1 MTDNFRIPLPVLL
14 LALLVLVVLLVMRRR
29 TPVVFWWLAG
39 YPVAVLRVL
48 VSYRETM
55 DACGLTV
62 PASAV
67 RRATARM
74 MGRQAAPV
82 PPRRSFPL
90 PTGSGLVMR
99 LRMAAGQAP
108 EDFMA
113 SADRLRHAWG
123 AHAVYVRP
131 TKPGR
136 LELRLVGWDVLA
148 DVRPAPRRPAF
159 GSPLCLPLALREDGV
174 WHERDF
180 RTVPHELILGA
191 TQSGK
196 SVYLRN
202 LLCGLARRP
211 VVLVGIDCKWGV
223 ELAPFAPRLSALAD
237 TPDRANELLD
247 ALLDE
252 MEARFRLIGLR
263 SGAGAGSGPDAVLTS
278 DVWGLPEA
286 VRPVPIVLVVDEVAE
301 LFLAASRDDE
311 KRRDAMVT
319 KLIRLAQLGRAAG
332 IYLEVCGQRF
342 GSELGK
348 GATMLRAQLT
358 GRVCHRVNDEAS
370 ANMALA
376 DISPEAALAAT
387 AIPAERPGVAVVG
400 DSSGGWSRVRSPHLT
415 LDDAAAVCRDT
426 AALAPELPRL
436 AFLRPTVAVESA
448 GPSPTTAAAAAA
460 AAAAAPTA
468 QPVTE

>member
-1 MTDNFRIPLPVLL
+1 MTDALWVLVPALLAVAALVAVRRRLPVL
-14 LALLVLVVLLVMRRR
+14 
-29 TPVVFWWLAG
+29 FWWLAG
-39 YPVAVLRVL
+39 YPVVALRVL
-48 VSYRETM
+48 ATYRATM

-62 PASAV
+62 PASAM

-74 MGRQAAPV
+74 VGRQAAPV
-82 PPRRSFPL
+82 PPRRSLPL

-108 EDFMA
+108 EDFTA

-123 AHAVYVRP
+123 AHAVHVRP

-148 DVRPAPRRPAF
+148 DVRPPRRWLHAE
-159 GSPLCLPLALREDGV
+159 PLFLPLALREDGH
-174 WHERDF
+174 WHVRDF

-202 LLCGLARRP
+202 LLCGLARQP
-211 VVLVGIDCKWGV
+211 AALVGIDCKWGV

-237 TPDRANELLD
+237 TPDRANDLLD
-247 ALLDE
+247 VLVEE
-252 MEARFRLIGLR
+252 MEARFRLIGMT
-263 SGAGAGSGPDAVLTS
+263 GGTGPDAVLTS
-278 DVWGLPEA
+278 DVWGLPEKA
-286 VRPVPIVLVVDEVAE
+286 RPVPVVVVVDEVAE
-301 LFLAASRDDE
+301 LFLAASKDDE

-342 GSELGK
+342 GAELGK

-358 GRVCHRVNDEAS
+358 GRVCHRVNDETS
-370 ANMALA
+370 ANMALG
-376 DISPEAALAAT
+376 DIAPEATLAAT
-387 AIPAERPGVAVVG
+387 SIPAERPGVAVVG

-415 LDDAAAVCRDT
+415 LDDAAAICRDT
-426 AALAPELPRL
+426 SGLVPELPRL
-436 AFLRPTVAVESA
+436 DAFRPVVAEPA
-448 GPSPTTAAAAAA
+448 GSPSLPAAV
-460 AAAAAPTA
+460 PTA
-468 QPVTE
+468 RPATE

>member
-1 MTDNFRIPLPVLL
+1 MTDSIWMLALCLL
-14 LALLVLVVLLVMRRR
+14 AVVALLVLRRR
-29 TPVVFWWLAG
+29 MPAVFWWLVG
-39 YPVAVLRVL
+39 YPFVALRVL
-48 VSYRETM
+48 TTYRATM

-74 MGRQAAPV
+74 IGRQAAPV
-82 PPRRSFPL
+82 PPRRSFPR

-99 LRMAAGQAP
+99 LRMATGQAP

-113 SADRLRHAWG
+113 SADRLRHAWA
-123 AHAVYVRP
+123 AHAVHIRP
-131 TKPGR
+131 TKPGW
-136 LELRLVGWDVLA
+136 LELRLIGWDVLE
-148 DVRPAPRRPAF
+148 DVQPPRRRQKS
-159 GSPLCLPLALREDGV
+159 GPLCVPLALRDDGR
-174 WHERDF
+174 WHVRDF
-180 RTVPHELILGA
+180 RAVPHELILGA

-202 LLCGLARRP
+202 LLCGLARQP

-247 ALLDE
+247 ALLEE
-252 MEARFRLIGLR
+252 MEARFRLIGLA
-263 SGAGAGSGPDAVLTS
+263 SVGPDTVLTS
-278 DVWGLPEA
+278 DVWGLPDK
-286 VRPVPIVLVVDEVAE
+286 VRPVPVVVVVDEVAE

-319 KLIRLAQLGRAAG
+319 KLIRIAQLGRAAG

-358 GRVCHRVNDEAS
+358 GRVCHRVNDESS

-387 AIPAERPGVAVVG
+387 AIPAERPGVVILG
-400 DSSGGWSRVRSPHLT
+400 DSSGGWSRARSPHLT
-415 LDDAAAVCRDT
+415 LDEAAAVCRVT
-426 AALAPELPRL
+426 AALVPELPRL
-436 AFLRPTVAVESA
+436 DSFRPVVAVEPA
-448 GPSPTTAAAAAA
+448 GVATP
-460 AAAAAPTA
+460 AAPVPTA
-468 QPVTE
+468 RPVTE

>member
-1 MTDNFRIPLPVLL
+1 MTDSTWTLTLCLAALAV
-14 LALLVLVVLLVMRRR
+14 ALLVLRRR
-29 TPVVFWWLAG
+29 MPVAFWWLVG
-39 YPVAVLRVL
+39 YPLVALRVL
-48 VSYRETM
+48 ITYRATM

-67 RRATARM
+67 RRATARLV
-74 MGRQAAPV
+74 GREAAPV
-82 PPRRSFPL
+82 PPRRSLPL
-90 PTGSGLVMR
+90 PTGSGLVIR

-108 EDFMA
+108 EDFIA
-113 SADRLRHAWG
+113 STDRLRHAWA
-123 AHAVYVRP
+123 AHAVHIRP
-131 TKPGR
+131 TKPGW
-136 LELRLVGWDVLA
+136 LELRLIGWDVLA
-148 DVRPAPRRPAF
+148 DVRPPRRWRKGA
-159 GSPLCLPLALREDGV
+159 GPLSLPLALRDDGH
-174 WHERDF
+174 WHVRDF

-202 LLCGLARRP
+202 LLCGLARQP

-223 ELAPFAPRLSALAD
+223 ELAPFASRLSALAD

-247 ALLDE
+247 VLLEE

-263 SGAGAGSGPDAVLTS
+263 SGAGPDTVLTS
-278 DVWGLPEA
+278 DVWGLPEK
-286 VRPVPIVLVVDEVAE
+286 VRPVPIVVVVDEVAE

-319 KLIRLAQLGRAAG
+319 KLIRIAQLGRAAG

-358 GRVCHRVNDEAS
+358 NRVCHRVNDESS

-376 DISPEAALAAT
+376 DISPEAAVAAT
-387 AIPAERPGVAVVG
+387 SIPAERPGVAIVG
-400 DSSGGWSRVRSPHLT
+400 DSSGGWSRARSPHLT
-415 LDDAAAVCRDT
+415 LDEAAAICRAT
-426 AALAPELPRL
+426 SALAPELPRL
-436 AFLRPTVAVESA
+436 DAFRPAAAVEPADVSSSA
-448 GPSPTTAAAAAA
+448 ATM
-460 AAAAAPTA
+460 PTA
-468 QPVTE
+468 RPVTE

>member
-1 MTDNFRIPLPVLL
+1 MTDTVRVLL
-14 LALLVLVVLLVMRRR
+14 PLLLVLVALLVVRRR
-29 TPVVFWWLAG
+29 MPVVFWWLVG
-39 YPVAVLRVL
+39 YPVVALRVL
-48 VSYRETM
+48 ASYRSTM

-67 RRATARM
+67 RQATARM

-82 PPRRSFPL
+82 PPRRSFPR

-99 LRMAAGQAP
+99 LRMAVGQAP
-108 EDFMA
+108 EDFTA

-123 AHAVYVRP
+123 VQAVHVRP

-148 DVRPAPRRPAF
+148 EVRPARRRLVSGA
-159 GSPLCLPLALREDGV
+159 LRLPLALREDGE
-174 WHERDF
+174 WHVRDF

-202 LLCGLARRP
+202 LLCGLARQR

-237 TPDRANELLD
+237 NPDRANELLD
-247 ALLDE
+247 ALLEE
-252 MEARFRLIGLR
+252 MEARFRLIGLGG
-263 SGAGAGSGPDAVLTS
+263 GAGADAVLTS

-286 VRPVPIVLVVDEVAE
+286 VRPVPVVIVVDEVAE
-301 LFLAASRDDE
+301 LFLAAGKEDE
-311 KRRDAMVT
+311 KRRDSMVT

-332 IYLEVCGQRF
+332 LYLEVCGQRF

-376 DISPEAALAAT
+376 DISPEATLAAT

-415 LDDAAAVCRDT
+415 LEGAAAVCRDT
-426 AALAPELPRL
+426 SALVPELPRL
-436 AFLRPTVAVESA
+436 DAFRPVVAVESA
-448 GPSPTTAAAAAA
+448 GP
-460 AAAAAPTA
+460 APTA
-468 QPVTE
+468 GAAVVPTTRPVAE

>member
-1 MTDNFRIPLPVLL
+1 MADTVQTLLPVLL
-14 LALLVLVVLLVMRRR
+14 VLVALLVLRRR
-29 TPVVFWWLAG
+29 MPVLFWWLVG
-39 YPVAVLRVL
+39 YPVVALRVL
-48 VSYRETM
+48 ISYRATM

-74 MGRQAAPV
+74 MGRQAAPA
-82 PPRRSFPL
+82 PPRHSFPL

-99 LRMAAGQAP
+99 LRMATGQAP
-108 EDFMA
+108 EDFTA

-123 AHAVYVRP
+123 AHAVYVHP
-131 TKPGR
+131 TKPGW

-148 DVRPAPRRPAF
+148 DVRPSRRRLAA
-159 GSPLCLPLALREDGV
+159 GPLCLPLALREDGR
-174 WHERDF
+174 WHVRDF

-202 LLCGLARRP
+202 LLCGLARQS

-237 TPDRANELLD
+237 NPDRANDLLD
-247 ALLDE
+247 ALLAE
-252 MEARFRLIGLR
+252 MEARFRLIGL
-263 SGAGAGSGPDAVLTS
+263 SGAAGPDAVLTS
-278 DVWGLPEA
+278 DVWGLPDD
-286 VRPVPIVLVVDEVAE
+286 VRPVPVVVVVDEVAE
-301 LFLAASRDDE
+301 LFLAASKDDE

-358 GRVCHRVNDEAS
+358 GRVCHRVNDESS

-376 DISPEAALAAT
+376 DIAPEAALAAT
-387 AIPAERPGVAVVG
+387 SIPAERPGIAIVG

-426 AALAPELPRL
+426 SGLMPELPRL
-436 AFLRPTVAVESA
+436 DSFRPVIAVEST
-448 GPSPTTAAAAAA
+448 SPASPAATAPAAR
-460 AAAAAPTA
+460 
-468 QPVTE
+468 PVTG

>member
-1 MTDNFRIPLPVLL
+1 MADIVRVLLPVLL
-14 LALLVLVVLLVMRRR
+14 VVAALLVLRRR
-29 TPVVFWWLAG
+29 LPVLFWWLVG
-39 YPVAVLRVL
+39 YPAVALRVL
-48 VSYRETM
+48 TSYRATM

-67 RRATARM
+67 RRATARVV
-74 MGRQAAPV
+74 GWQAAPV
-82 PPRRSFPL
+82 PPRHSLPW

-99 LRMAAGQAP
+99 LRLAAGQAP
-108 EDFMA
+108 EDFTA

-123 AHAVYVRP
+123 AHAVHVRS

-148 DVRPAPRRPAF
+148 EVRPARRRQTD
-159 GSPLCLPLALREDGV
+159 GPLRLPLALREDGA
-174 WHERDF
+174 WHVRDF

-202 LLCGLARRP
+202 LLCGLARQR

-237 TPDRANELLD
+237 QPDRANDLLD
-247 ALLDE
+247 VLLEE
-252 MEARFRLIGLR
+252 MEARFRLIGLP
-263 SGAGAGSGPDAVLTS
+263 SVAGPDSVLTS

-286 VRPVPIVLVVDEVAE
+286 VRPVPVVVVVDEVAE
-301 LFLAASRDDE
+301 LFLAASKDDE

-358 GRVCHRVNDEAS
+358 GRICHRVNDESS

-376 DISPEAALAAT
+376 DVSPEAALAAT
-387 AIPAERPGVAVVG
+387 SIPAERPGVAVVG

-426 AALAPELPRL
+426 AALVPKLPRL
-436 AFLRPTVAVESA
+436 ESFRPVVAIKA
-448 GPSPTTAAAAAA
+448 AKAPSPSATAPVAG
-460 AAAAAPTA
+460 
-468 QPVTE
+468 PVTE

>member
-1 MTDNFRIPLPVLL
+1 MTDTLWALTLCLVALA
-14 LALLVLVVLLVMRRR
+14 ALLVLRRR
-29 TPVVFWWLAG
+29 MPVAFWWLVG
-39 YPVAVLRVL
+39 YPLVALRVL
-48 VSYRETM
+48 ATYRATM

-74 MGRQAAPV
+74 IGREAAPV

-99 LRMAAGQAP
+99 LRMATGQAP

-113 SADRLRHAWG
+113 SADRLRHAWS
-123 AHAVYVRP
+123 AHAVHIRP

-136 LELRLVGWDVLA
+136 LELRLIGWDVLA
-148 DVRPAPRRPAF
+148 DVRRPRQQS
-159 GSPLCLPLALREDGV
+159 GDLLSLPLALRDDGR
-174 WHERDF
+174 WHVRDF
-180 RTVPHELILGA
+180 RAVPHELILGA

-202 LLCGLARRP
+202 LLCGLARQP

-237 TPDRANELLD
+237 TPDRANDLLD
-247 ALLDE
+247 ALLEE
-252 MEARFRLIGLR
+252 MEARFRLIGLA
-263 SGAGAGSGPDAVLTS
+263 SAGPDTVLTS
-278 DVWGLPEA
+278 EVWGLPDK
-286 VRPVPIVLVVDEVAE
+286 VRPVPVVVVVDEVAE

-319 KLIRLAQLGRAAG
+319 KLIRIAQLGRAAG

-358 GRVCHRVNDEAS
+358 GRVCHRVNDESS

-387 AIPAERPGVAVVG
+387 AIPAERPGVAILG
-400 DSSGGWSRVRSPHLT
+400 DSSGGWSRARSPHLT
-415 LDDAAAVCRDT
+415 LDEAAAVCRAT
-426 AALAPELPRL
+426 SALVPELPRL
-436 AFLRPTVAVESA
+436 DSFRPVVAVEPA
-448 GPSPTTAAAAAA
+448 GV
-460 AAAAAPTA
+460 AAPAAPVPTA
-468 QPVTE
+468 RPVTE

>member
-1 MTDNFRIPLPVLL
+1 MGDIVRVLL
-14 LALLVLVVLLVMRRR
+14 PALLVLVALLAVRRR
-29 TPVVFWWLAG
+29 SPVLFWWLVG
-39 YPVAVLRVL
+39 YPLVALRVL
-48 VSYRETM
+48 ASYRATM

-62 PASAV
+62 QASAV

-74 MGRQAAPV
+74 VGREAAPV
-82 PPRRSFPL
+82 PPRRSLPR

-108 EDFMA
+108 EDFTA

-123 AHAVYVRP
+123 AHAVHVRP
-131 TKPGR
+131 TKPGW

-148 DVRPAPRRPAF
+148 EVRPPRRRLAA
-159 GSPLCLPLALREDGV
+159 GPLRLPLALREDGD
-174 WHERDF
+174 WHVRDF

-202 LLCGLARRP
+202 LLCGLARQP

-237 TPDRANELLD
+237 TPERASELLD
-247 ALLDE
+247 ALLEE
-252 MEARFRLIGLR
+252 MEARFRLIGLS
-263 SGAGAGSGPDAVLTS
+263 SGAGPDAVLTS

-286 VRPVPIVLVVDEVAE
+286 VRPVPVVVVVDEVAE
-301 LFLAASRDDE
+301 LFLAANKDDE

-358 GRVCHRVNDEAS
+358 GRVCHRVNDETS
-370 ANMALA
+370 ATMALG
-376 DISPEAALAAT
+376 DIAPEAVLAAT
-387 AIPAERPGVAVVG
+387 SIPADRPGVAVVG

-426 AALAPELPRL
+426 SALAPELPRL
-436 AFLRPTVAVESA
+436 AAFRPVAAIESA
-448 GPSPTTAAAAAA
+448 GPASPTAVPLTGRS
-460 AAAAAPTA
+460 
-468 QPVTE
+468 VTE

>member
-1 MTDNFRIPLPVLL
+1 MTDVVWVLGAGLLALAALLVIRHRLPVL
-14 LALLVLVVLLVMRRR
+14 
-29 TPVVFWWLAG
+29 FWWLVG
-39 YPVAVLRVL
+39 YPVVSVRVL
-48 VSYRETM
+48 ASYRATM

-67 RRATARM
+67 RRATARVL
-74 MGRQAAPV
+74 GREAAPV
-82 PPRRSFPL
+82 PPRRSLPC

-108 EDFMA
+108 EDFTA

-123 AHAVYVRP
+123 AHAVHIRP

-136 LELRLVGWDVLA
+136 LELRLIGWDVLA
-148 DVRPAPRRPAF
+148 DVRPARRRLRS
-159 GSPLCLPLALREDGV
+159 GPLLLPLALREDGH
-174 WHERDF
+174 WHVRDF

-202 LLCGLARRP
+202 LLCGLARQP
-211 VVLVGIDCKWGV
+211 VALVGIDCKWGV

-237 TPDRANELLD
+237 TPDRANGILD
-247 ALLDE
+247 ALLEE
-252 MEARFRLIGLR
+252 MEARFRLIGLLG
-263 SGAGAGSGPDAVLTS
+263 GAGEDVRLTS

-286 VRPVPIVLVVDEVAE
+286 IRPVPVVVVVDEVAE
-301 LFLAASRDDE
+301 LFLAAGKEDE

-358 GRVCHRVNDEAS
+358 GRVCHRVNDETS

-376 DISPEAALAAT
+376 DVAQEAALAAT
-387 AIPAERPGVAVVG
+387 SIPAERPGVAVVG
-400 DSSGGWSRVRSPHLT
+400 DASGGWSRVRSPHLT
-415 LDDAAAVCRDT
+415 LDEAAAVCRDT
-426 AALAPELPRL
+426 SGLVPELPRL
-436 AFLRPTVAVESA
+436 DAFRPVVFVKPTESA
-448 GPSPTTAAAAAA
+448 PSATP
-460 AAAAAPTA
+460 APTA
-468 QPVTE
+468 RPVTE

>member
-1 MTDNFRIPLPVLL
+1 MTDTVWMLVLGL
-14 LALLVLVVLLVMRRR
+14 VGLVTLLVLRRR
-29 TPVVFWWLAG
+29 VPVAFWWLVG
-39 YPVAVLRVL
+39 YPFVAVRVL
-48 VSYRETM
+48 ATYRATM

-62 PASAV
+62 PASAM

-74 MGRQAAPV
+74 IGREAAPV
-82 PPRRSFPL
+82 PPRRSFPV

-99 LRMAAGQAP
+99 LRMATGQAP
-108 EDFMA
+108 EDFIA
-113 SADRLRHAWG
+113 SADRLRHAWA
-123 AHAVYVRP
+123 AHAVHIRP
-131 TKPGR
+131 TKPGW
-136 LELRLVGWDVLA
+136 LELRLIGWDVLA
-148 DVRPAPRRPAF
+148 DVRPARRLRHS
-159 GSPLCLPLALREDGV
+159 GGLLSLPLALRDDGR
-174 WHERDF
+174 WHVRDF
-180 RTVPHELILGA
+180 RAVPHELILGA

-202 LLCGLARRP
+202 LLCGLARQP

-247 ALLDE
+247 VLLDE
-252 MEARFRLIGLR
+252 MEARFRLIGL
-263 SGAGAGSGPDAVLTS
+263 SSVIGPDTVLTS
-278 DVWGLPEA
+278 DVWGLPEK
-286 VRPVPIVLVVDEVAE
+286 VRPVPVVVVVDEVAE

-319 KLIRLAQLGRAAG
+319 KLIRIAQLGRAAG

-358 GRVCHRVNDEAS
+358 GRICHRVNDESS

-387 AIPAERPGVAVVG
+387 AIPAERPGVAIVG
-400 DSSGGWSRVRSPHLT
+400 DSSGGWSRARSPHLT
-415 LDDAAAVCRDT
+415 LDEAAAVCRAT
-426 AALAPELPRL
+426 SALVPELPRL
-436 AFLRPTVAVESA
+436 DAFRPAVAVEPADVASSA
-448 GPSPTTAAAAAA
+448 TGVPMAR
-460 AAAAAPTA
+460 
-468 QPVTE
+468 PVTE

>member
-1 MTDNFRIPLPVLL
+1 MADIVRVLLPV
-14 LALLVLVVLLVMRRR
+14 LLVLVVLLAVRRR
-29 TPVVFWWLAG
+29 SPVLFWWLVG
-39 YPVAVLRVL
+39 YPLVALRVL
-48 VSYRETM
+48 ASYRATM

-74 MGRQAAPV
+74 VGREAAPV
-82 PPRRSFPL
+82 PPRRSL
-90 PTGSGLVMR
+90 TRPTGSGLVMR

-108 EDFMA
+108 EDFTA

-123 AHAVYVRP
+123 AHAVHVRP
-131 TKPGR
+131 IKPGW

-148 DVRPAPRRPAF
+148 EVRPPRRRLAA
-159 GSPLCLPLALREDGV
+159 GPLRLPLALREDGDRHV
-174 WHERDF
+174 RDF

-202 LLCGLARRP
+202 LLCGLARQP

-237 TPDRANELLD
+237 TPDRASELLD
-247 ALLDE
+247 ALLEE
-252 MEARFRLIGLR
+252 MEARFRLIGLS
-263 SGAGAGSGPDAVLTS
+263 SGAGPDAVLAS

-286 VRPVPIVLVVDEVAE
+286 ARPVPVVLVVDEVAE
-301 LFLAASRDDE
+301 LFLAANKDDE

-358 GRVCHRVNDEAS
+358 GRVCHRVNDETS
-370 ANMALA
+370 ATMALG
-376 DISPEAALAAT
+376 DIAPEAVLAAT
-387 AIPAERPGVAVVG
+387 SIPAERPGVAVVG

-426 AALAPELPRL
+426 SALVPELPRL
-436 AFLRPTVAVESA
+436 APFRPAITVDPA
-448 GPSPTTAAAAAA
+448 GPSSSPAV
-460 AAAAAPTA
+460 PLA

>member
-1 MTDNFRIPLPVLL
+1 MADTVQTLLPVLL
-14 LALLVLVVLLVMRRR
+14 VLVALLVLRRR
-29 TPVVFWWLAG
+29 MPVLFWWLVG
-39 YPVAVLRVL
+39 YPVVTLRVL
-48 VSYRETM
+48 ISYRATM

-82 PPRRSFPL
+82 PPRHSFPL

-99 LRMAAGQAP
+99 LRMATGQAP
-108 EDFMA
+108 EDFTA

-123 AHAVYVRP
+123 AHAVYVHP
-131 TKPGR
+131 TKPGW

-148 DVRPAPRRPAF
+148 DVRPSRRRLAA
-159 GSPLCLPLALREDGV
+159 GPLCLPLALREDGR
-174 WHERDF
+174 WHVRDF

-202 LLCGLARRP
+202 LLCGLARQS

-237 TPDRANELLD
+237 NPDRANDLLD
-247 ALLDE
+247 ALLAE
-252 MEARFRLIGLR
+252 MEARFRLIGL
-263 SGAGAGSGPDAVLTS
+263 SGAAGPDAVLTS
-278 DVWGLPEA
+278 DVWGLPDD
-286 VRPVPIVLVVDEVAE
+286 VRPVPVVVVVDEVAE
-301 LFLAASRDDE
+301 LFLAASKDDE

-358 GRVCHRVNDEAS
+358 GRVCHRVNDESS

-376 DISPEAALAAT
+376 DIAPEAALAAT
-387 AIPAERPGVAVVG
+387 SIPAERPGIAIVG

-426 AALAPELPRL
+426 SGLMPELPRL
-436 AFLRPTVAVESA
+436 DSFRPVIAVESTGPALRAATAPAARPVA
-448 GPSPTTAAAAAA
+448 G
-460 AAAAAPTA
+460 
-468 QPVTE
+468 

>member
-1 MTDNFRIPLPVLL
+1 MTDSVWTLL
-14 LALLVLVVLLVMRRR
+14 LALVALAVILQVLRRR
-29 TPVVFWWLAG
+29 LPVVFWWLIG
-39 YPVAVLRVL
+39 YPVVALRVL
-48 VSYRETM
+48 TTYRATM

-74 MGRQAAPV
+74 MGRDAAPV
-82 PPRRSFPL
+82 PPRRSLPL

-99 LRMAAGQAP
+99 LRMATGQAP
-108 EDFMA
+108 EHFMA
-113 SADRLRHAWG
+113 SADRLRHAWA
-123 AHAVYVRP
+123 AHAVHIRP

-136 LELRLVGWDVLA
+136 LELRLIGWDVLA
-148 DVRPAPRRPAF
+148 NVRPARRRLS
-159 GSPLCLPLALREDGV
+159 GGPLTLPLALRDDGS
-174 WHERDF
+174 WHVRDF

-202 LLCGLARRP
+202 LLCGLARQR

-237 TPDRANELLD
+237 TSDRANELLD
-247 ALLDE
+247 VLLEE
-252 MEARFRLIGLR
+252 MEERFRLIGVT
-263 SGAGAGSGPDAVLTS
+263 SGAGPDAVLTS
-278 DVWGLPEA
+278 DVWGLPDA
-286 VRPVPIVLVVDEVAE
+286 VRPVPIVVVVDEVAE
-301 LFLAASRDDE
+301 LFLAASREDE

-319 KLIRLAQLGRAAG
+319 KLIRIAQLGRAAG

-358 GRVCHRVNDEAS
+358 GRVCHRVNDESS

-387 AIPAERPGVAVVG
+387 GIPADRPGVAVVG
-400 DSSGGWSRVRSPHLT
+400 DSSGGWSRARSPHLT
-415 LDDAAAVCRDT
+415 LDDAAAVCRATVDLVP
-426 AALAPELPRL
+426 ALPRL
-436 AFLRPTVAVESA
+436 DAFRPHASLATDK
-448 GPSPTTAAAAAA
+448 PSPSIAAVSAAH
-460 AAAAAPTA
+460 
-468 QPVTE
+468 PVTE

>member
-1 MTDNFRIPLPVLL
+1 MTDALWVLL
-14 LALLVLVVLLVMRRR
+14 LALLVAAALVAVRRR
-29 TPVVFWWLAG
+29 LPVLFWWLVG
-39 YPVAVLRVL
+39 YPVVALRVL
-48 VSYRETM
+48 TSYRATM

-62 PASAV
+62 PASAM

-82 PPRRSFPL
+82 PPRRSLPL

-108 EDFMA
+108 EDFTA

-123 AHAVYVRP
+123 AHAVHVRP
-131 TKPGR
+131 TRPGR

-148 DVRPAPRRPAF
+148 DVRPARRWLHT
-159 GSPLCLPLALREDGV
+159 GPLSLPLALREDGH
-174 WHERDF
+174 WHVRDF

-202 LLCGLARRP
+202 LLCGLAHQP
-211 VVLVGIDCKWGV
+211 VALVGIDCKWGV

-237 TPDRANELLD
+237 TPDRANDLLD
-247 ALLDE
+247 VLVEE
-252 MEARFRLIGLR
+252 MEARFRLIGVT
-263 SGAGAGSGPDAVLTS
+263 SGAGPDAVLTS
-278 DVWGLPEA
+278 DVWGLPEK
-286 VRPVPIVLVVDEVAE
+286 VRPVPVVVVVDEVAE
-301 LFLAASRDDE
+301 LFLAASKEDE

-342 GSELGK
+342 GAELGK

-358 GRVCHRVNDEAS
+358 GRVCHRVNDETS
-370 ANMALA
+370 ATMALG
-376 DISPEAALAAT
+376 DIAPEATLAAT
-387 AIPAERPGVAVVG
+387 SIPAERPGVAIVG

-426 AALAPELPRL
+426 AALVPELPRL
-436 AFLRPTVAVESA
+436 DPFRPVAAAEPA
-448 GPSPTTAAAAAA
+448 GPSSSTAAV
-460 AAAAAPTA
+460 PTA
-468 QPVTE
+468 RPVTE

>member
-1 MTDNFRIPLPVLL
+1 MTDSMWTLL
-14 LALLVLVVLLVMRRR
+14 LALVTLAVILQVLRRR
-29 TPVVFWWLAG
+29 LPVVFWWLIG
-39 YPVAVLRVL
+39 YPVVALRVL
-48 VSYRETM
+48 TTYRATM

-74 MGRQAAPV
+74 MGREAAPV
-82 PPRRSFPL
+82 PPRRSLPL

-99 LRMAAGQAP
+99 LRMATGQAP

-113 SADRLRHAWG
+113 SADRLRHAWA
-123 AHAVYVRP
+123 AHAVHIRP

-136 LELRLVGWDVLA
+136 LELRLIGWDVLA
-148 DVRPAPRRPAF
+148 NVRPARRRLS
-159 GSPLCLPLALREDGV
+159 GGPLTLPLALRDDGS
-174 WHERDF
+174 WHVRDF

-202 LLCGLARRP
+202 LLCGLARQR

-237 TPDRANELLD
+237 TSDRANELLD
-247 ALLDE
+247 VLLEE
-252 MEARFRLIGLR
+252 MEERFRLIGVT
-263 SGAGAGSGPDAVLTS
+263 SGAGPDAVLTS
-278 DVWGLPEA
+278 DVWGLPDA
-286 VRPVPIVLVVDEVAE
+286 VRPVPIVVVVDEVAE

-319 KLIRLAQLGRAAG
+319 KLIRIAQLGRAAG

-358 GRVCHRVNDEAS
+358 GRVCHRVNDESS

-387 AIPAERPGVAVVG
+387 SIPADRPGVAVVG
-400 DSSGGWSRVRSPHLT
+400 DSSGGWSRARSPHLT
-415 LDDAAAVCRDT
+415 LDDAAAVCRATVDLVPDMPRLAAFRPH
-426 AALAPELPRL
+426 AALA
-436 AFLRPTVAVESA
+436 TDK
-448 GPSPTTAAAAAA
+448 PSPSTAAVSAAR
-460 AAAAAPTA
+460 
-468 QPVTE
+468 PVIE

>member
-1 MTDNFRIPLPVLL
+1 MTDALWILL
-14 LALLVLVVLLVMRRR
+14 LALLVAAALAVVRRR
-29 TPVVFWWLAG
+29 LPVLSWWLVG
-39 YPVAVLRVL
+39 YPAVTLRVL
-48 VSYRETM
+48 ATYRATM

-62 PASAV
+62 PASAM

-74 MGRQAAPV
+74 VGRQAAPV
-82 PPRRSFPL
+82 PPCRSLPL

-108 EDFMA
+108 EDFNA

-123 AHAVYVRP
+123 AHAVHVRP

-148 DVRPAPRRPAF
+148 DVRPPRRRLRTE
-159 GSPLCLPLALREDGV
+159 PLTLPLALREDGH
-174 WHERDF
+174 WHVRDF

-202 LLCGLARRP
+202 LLCGLARQP
-211 VVLVGIDCKWGV
+211 VALVGIDCKWGV

-237 TPDRANELLD
+237 TPDRANDLFDVLV
-247 ALLDE
+247 DE
-252 MEARFRLIGLR
+252 MEARFRLIGMR
-263 SGAGAGSGPDAVLTS
+263 GGAGSDAVLTS
-278 DVWGLPEA
+278 DVWGLPEK
-286 VRPVPIVLVVDEVAE
+286 VRPVPVVVVVDEVAE
-301 LFLAASRDDE
+301 LFLAASKDDE

-342 GSELGK
+342 GAELGK

-358 GRVCHRVNDEAS
+358 GRVCHRVNDETS
-370 ANMALA
+370 ANMALG
-376 DISPEAALAAT
+376 DIAPEAALAAT
-387 AIPAERPGVAVVG
+387 RIPAERPGVAVVG

-415 LDDAAAVCRDT
+415 LEDAAAVCRDT
-426 AALAPELPRL
+426 SGLIPELPRL
-436 AFLRPTVAVESA
+436 DTFRPVVAQ
-448 GPSPTTAAAAAA
+448 PS
-460 AAAAAPTA
+460 AAPAA
-468 QPVTE
+468 QPAARPVTG

>member
-1 MTDNFRIPLPVLL
+1 MTDTVRVLLPVLL
-14 LALLVLVVLLVMRRR
+14 VLGVLLVVRRR
-29 TPVVFWWLAG
+29 MPVVFWWLVG
-39 YPVAVLRVL
+39 YPVVALRL
-48 VSYRETM
+48 LISYRATM

-82 PPRRSFPL
+82 PPRRTFPL
-90 PTGSGLVMR
+90 PTGSGIAMR
-99 LRMAAGQAP
+99 LRMATGQAP
-108 EDFMA
+108 EDFTA

-131 TKPGR
+131 TKPGW
-136 LELRLVGWDVLA
+136 LEVRLVGWDVLA
-148 DVRPAPRRPAF
+148 EVRHARRRLST
-159 GSPLCLPLALREDGV
+159 GPLCLPLALREDGR
-174 WHERDF
+174 WHVRDF

-202 LLCGLARRP
+202 LLCGLARQR

-237 TPDRANELLD
+237 DPDRANELLD
-247 ALLDE
+247 VLVEE
-252 MEARFRLIGLR
+252 MEARFRLIGL
-263 SGAGAGSGPDAVLTS
+263 SGGTGPDTALTS
-278 DVWGLPEA
+278 DVWGLPET
-286 VRPVPIVLVVDEVAE
+286 VRPVPVVVVVDEVAE
-301 LFLAASRDDE
+301 LFLAANKDDE

-342 GSELGK
+342 GAELGK

-387 AIPAERPGVAVVG
+387 SIPAERPGVAVVG

-415 LDDAAAVCRDT
+415 LADAAAVCRDT
-426 AALAPELPRL
+426 SALVPELPRL
-436 AFLRPTVAVESA
+436 DSFRPPVAVEST
-448 GPSPTTAAAAAA
+448 GSSSGTAV
-460 AAAAAPTA
+460 APTA
-468 QPVTE
+468 RPVTE

>member
-1 MTDNFRIPLPVLL
+1 MTDTVWALSLGLVALA
-14 LALLVLVVLLVMRRR
+14 ALLVLRRR
-29 TPVVFWWLAG
+29 MPVVFWWLVG
-39 YPVAVLRVL
+39 YPLVALRVL
-48 VSYRETM
+48 ATYRATM

-74 MGRQAAPV
+74 VGREAAPV
-82 PPRRSFPL
+82 PPRRSFPV

-99 LRMAAGQAP
+99 LRMATGQAP

-113 SADRLRHAWG
+113 SADRLRHAWS
-123 AHAVYVRP
+123 AHAVHIRP

-136 LELRLVGWDVLA
+136 LELRLIGWDVLA
-148 DVRPAPRRPAF
+148 DVRRPRQQSA
-159 GSPLCLPLALREDGV
+159 GLLSLPLALRDDGRWYV
-174 WHERDF
+174 RDF
-180 RTVPHELILGA
+180 RAVPHELILGA

-202 LLCGLARRP
+202 LLCGLARQP

-247 ALLDE
+247 ALLEE
-252 MEARFRLIGLR
+252 MEARFRLIGLA
-263 SGAGAGSGPDAVLTS
+263 SAGSDMVLTS
-278 DVWGLPEA
+278 DVWGLPDK
-286 VRPVPIVLVVDEVAE
+286 VRPVPVVVVVDEVAE

-319 KLIRLAQLGRAAG
+319 KLIRIAQLGRAAG

-358 GRVCHRVNDEAS
+358 GRVCHRVNDESS

-387 AIPAERPGVAVVG
+387 AIPAERPGVAILG
-400 DSSGGWSRVRSPHLT
+400 DSSGGWSRARSPHLT
-415 LDDAAAVCRDT
+415 LDEAAAVCRAT
-426 AALAPELPRL
+426 SGLVPELPRL
-436 AFLRPTVAVESA
+436 DSFRPVVAVEPA
-448 GPSPTTAAAAAA
+448 GVATPAT
-460 AAAAAPTA
+460 PTA
-468 QPVTE
+468 PVPTVRPVTE

>member
-1 MTDNFRIPLPVLL
+1 MTDALWVLVPALLAVAALAAVCRRLPVL
-14 LALLVLVVLLVMRRR
+14 
-29 TPVVFWWLAG
+29 FWWLVG
-39 YPVAVLRVL
+39 YPVVALRVL
-48 VSYRETM
+48 TSYRATM

-62 PASAV
+62 PASAM

-82 PPRRSFPL
+82 PPRRSLPL

-108 EDFMA
+108 EDFTA

-123 AHAVYVRP
+123 AHAVHVRP

-148 DVRPAPRRPAF
+148 DVRPTRPWLRT
-159 GSPLCLPLALREDGV
+159 GPLSLPLALREDGH
-174 WHERDF
+174 WHVRDF

-202 LLCGLARRP
+202 LLCGLARQP
-211 VVLVGIDCKWGV
+211 VALVGIDCKWGV

-237 TPDRANELLD
+237 TPDRANDLLD
-247 ALLDE
+247 VLVEE
-252 MEARFRLIGLR
+252 MEARFRLIGVT
-263 SGAGAGSGPDAVLTS
+263 SGAGPDAVLTS
-278 DVWGLPEA
+278 DVWGLPEKA
-286 VRPVPIVLVVDEVAE
+286 RPVPVVVVVDEVAE
-301 LFLAASRDDE
+301 LFLAASKEDE

-342 GSELGK
+342 GAELGK

-358 GRVCHRVNDEAS
+358 GRVCHRVNDETS
-370 ANMALA
+370 ATMALG
-376 DISPEAALAAT
+376 DIAPEAALAAT
-387 AIPAERPGVAVVG
+387 SIPAERPGVAIVG

-426 AALAPELPRL
+426 AALVPELPRL
-436 AFLRPTVAVESA
+436 ASFRPVA
-448 GPSPTTAAAAAA
+448 TAEPADSSSSIAAV
-460 AAAAAPTA
+460 PTA
-468 QPVTE
+468 RPVTE

>member
-1 MTDNFRIPLPVLL
+1 MTDTVWALTLCLVALA
-14 LALLVLVVLLVMRRR
+14 ALLVLRRR
-29 TPVVFWWLAG
+29 MPVAFWWLVG
-39 YPVAVLRVL
+39 YPLVALRVL
-48 VSYRETM
+48 ATYRATM

-74 MGRQAAPV
+74 VGREAAPV
-82 PPRRSFPL
+82 PPRRSFPV

-99 LRMAAGQAP
+99 LRMATGQAP

-113 SADRLRHAWG
+113 SADRLRHAWS
-123 AHAVYVRP
+123 AHAVHIRP

-136 LELRLVGWDVLA
+136 LELRLIGWDVLA
-148 DVRPAPRRPAF
+148 DVRRPRQQS
-159 GSPLCLPLALREDGV
+159 GGLLSLPLALRDDGR
-174 WHERDF
+174 WHVRDF
-180 RTVPHELILGA
+180 RAVPHELILGA

-202 LLCGLARRP
+202 LLCGLARQS

-247 ALLDE
+247 ALLEE
-252 MEARFRLIGLR
+252 MEARFRLIGLA
-263 SGAGAGSGPDAVLTS
+263 SAGPDTVLTS
-278 DVWGLPEA
+278 DVWGLPDK
-286 VRPVPIVLVVDEVAE
+286 VRPVPVVVVVDEVAE

-319 KLIRLAQLGRAAG
+319 KLIRIAQLGRAAG

-358 GRVCHRVNDEAS
+358 GRVCHRVNDESS

-387 AIPAERPGVAVVG
+387 SIPAERPGVAILG
-400 DSSGGWSRVRSPHLT
+400 DSSGGWSRARSPHLT
-415 LDDAAAVCRDT
+415 LDEAAAVCRAT
-426 AALAPELPRL
+426 SALVPELPRL
-436 AFLRPTVAVESA
+436 DSFRPLVAAEPAGVAAPAAPVPTVR
-448 GPSPTTAAAAAA
+448 
-460 AAAAAPTA
+460 
-468 QPVTE
+468 PVTE

>member
-1 MTDNFRIPLPVLL
+1 MTNSLWALALCLL
-14 LALLVLVVLLVMRRR
+14 AVAALLVLRRR
-29 TPVVFWWLAG
+29 LPVAFWWLVG
-39 YPVAVLRVL
+39 YPFVALRVL
-48 VSYRETM
+48 TTYRATM

-67 RRATARM
+67 RRATARVI
-74 MGRQAAPV
+74 GREAAPV
-82 PPRRSFPL
+82 PPRRSFPW

-99 LRMAAGQAP
+99 LRMATGQAP
-108 EDFMA
+108 EDFIA
-113 SADRLRHAWG
+113 SADRLRHAWA
-123 AHAVYVRP
+123 AHAVHIRP
-131 TKPGR
+131 TKPGW
-136 LELRLVGWDVLA
+136 LELRLIGWDVLA
-148 DVRPAPRRPAF
+148 DVQPARQRQKS
-159 GSPLCLPLALREDGV
+159 GPLCLPMALRDDGR
-174 WHERDF
+174 WHLRDF
-180 RTVPHELILGA
+180 RAVPHELILGA

-202 LLCGLARRP
+202 LLCGLARQR

-237 TPDRANELLD
+237 TSDRANELLD
-247 ALLDE
+247 VLLEE

-263 SGAGAGSGPDAVLTS
+263 SGAGADAVLTS
-278 DVWGLPEA
+278 DVWGLPDA
-286 VRPVPIVLVVDEVAE
+286 VRPVPVVVVVDEVAE

-319 KLIRLAQLGRAAG
+319 KLIRIAQLGRAAG

-358 GRVCHRVNDEAS
+358 GRICHRVNDESS

-387 AIPAERPGVAVVG
+387 SIPAERPGVAIVG
-400 DSSGGWSRVRSPHLT
+400 DSSGGWSRARSPHIT
-415 LDDAAAVCRDT
+415 LDEAAAICRAT
-426 AALAPELPRL
+426 SALVPELPRL
-436 AFLRPTVAVESA
+436 DSFRPAVGIKVSPVAAVPVA
-448 GPSPTTAAAAAA
+448 R
-460 AAAAAPTA
+460 
-468 QPVTE
+468 PVTE

>member
-1 MTDNFRIPLPVLL
+1 MTDTVWGLVLGL
-14 LALLVLVVLLVMRRR
+14 FGLVALLVLRRR
-29 TPVVFWWLAG
+29 VPVAFWWLVG
-39 YPVAVLRVL
+39 YPLVAVRVL
-48 VSYRETM
+48 TSYRTTM

-62 PASAV
+62 PASAM

-74 MGRQAAPV
+74 IGREAAPV
-82 PPRRSFPL
+82 PPRRSFPV
-90 PTGSGLVMR
+90 PTGAGLVMR
-99 LRMAAGQAP
+99 LRMATGQAP
-108 EDFMA
+108 EDFIA
-113 SADRLRHAWG
+113 SADRLRHAWA
-123 AHAVYVRP
+123 AHAVHIRP
-131 TKPGR
+131 TKPGW
-136 LELRLVGWDVLA
+136 LELRLIGWDVLA
-148 DVRPAPRRPAF
+148 DVRPARRRRHSV
-159 GSPLCLPLALREDGV
+159 GLLSLPLALRDDGR
-174 WHERDF
+174 WHVRDF
-180 RTVPHELILGA
+180 RAVPHELILGA

-202 LLCGLARRP
+202 LLCGLARQP

-247 ALLDE
+247 VLLDE

-263 SGAGAGSGPDAVLTS
+263 SGAGPDDVLTS
-278 DVWGLPEA
+278 DVWGLPEK
-286 VRPVPIVLVVDEVAE
+286 VRPVPVVVVVDEVAE

-319 KLIRLAQLGRAAG
+319 KLIRIAQLGRAAG

-358 GRVCHRVNDEAS
+358 GRICHRVNDESS

-387 AIPAERPGVAVVG
+387 AIPAERPGVAIVG
-400 DSSGGWSRVRSPHLT
+400 DSSGGWSRTRSPHLT
-415 LDDAAAVCRDT
+415 LDEAAAVCRAT
-426 AALAPELPRL
+426 SALVPELPRL
-436 AFLRPTVAVESA
+436 DAFRPAGTVEPTAVA
-448 GPSPTTAAAAAA
+448 SPAAAIPAAR
-460 AAAAAPTA
+460 
-468 QPVTE
+468 PVTE

>member
-1 MTDNFRIPLPVLL
+1 MADAVWSVTLCLL
-14 LALLVLVVLLVMRRR
+14 ALAALLVLNRRL
-29 TPVVFWWLAG
+29 PVAYWWLVG
-39 YPVAVLRVL
+39 YPIIALRVL
-48 VSYRETM
+48 ATYRATM

-62 PASAV
+62 PASAM
-67 RRATARM
+67 RRATARLV
-74 MGRQAAPV
+74 GREAAPV
-82 PPRRSFPL
+82 PPRRSLPL
-90 PTGSGLVMR
+90 PTGSGLVLR

-108 EDFMA
+108 EDFIA
-113 SADRLRHAWG
+113 SADRLRHAW
-123 AHAVYVRP
+123 AVHAVHIRP

-136 LELRLVGWDVLA
+136 LELRLIGWDVLA
-148 DVRPAPRRPAF
+148 DVRHPRRWRQS
-159 GSPLCLPLALREDGV
+159 GGLLSLPLALRDDGR
-174 WHERDF
+174 WHVRDF

-202 LLCGLARRP
+202 LVCGLARQP

-247 ALLDE
+247 VLLEE
-252 MEARFRLIGLR
+252 MEARFRLIGLA
-263 SGAGAGSGPDAVLTS
+263 SGAGPDAVLTS
-278 DVWGLPEA
+278 DVWGLPEK
-286 VRPVPIVLVVDEVAE
+286 VRPVPVVVVVDEVAE
-301 LFLAASRDDE
+301 LFLAANRDDE

-319 KLIRLAQLGRAAG
+319 KLIRIAQLGRAAG

-358 GRVCHRVNDEAS
+358 GRVCHRVNDESS

-387 AIPAERPGVAVVG
+387 SIPADRPGVAIVG
-400 DSSGGWSRVRSPHLT
+400 DSSGGWSRARSPHVT
-415 LDDAAAVCRDT
+415 LDEAAAVCKAT
-426 AALAPELPRL
+426 SALVPQLPRL
-436 AFLRPTVAVESA
+436 DSFRPAVAAE
-448 GPSPTTAAAAAA
+448 PTDVSAAAL
-460 AAAAAPTA
+460 PTA
-468 QPVTE
+468 RPVTE

>member
-1 MTDNFRIPLPVLL
+1 MTDTLWALTLCLVALA
-14 LALLVLVVLLVMRRR
+14 ALLVLRRR
-29 TPVVFWWLAG
+29 MPVAFWWLIG
-39 YPVAVLRVL
+39 YPLVALRVL
-48 VSYRETM
+48 ATYRATM

-74 MGRQAAPV
+74 IGREAAPV

-99 LRMAAGQAP
+99 LRMATGQAP

-113 SADRLRHAWG
+113 SADRLRHAWS
-123 AHAVYVRP
+123 AHAVHIRP

-136 LELRLVGWDVLA
+136 LELRLIGWDVLA
-148 DVRPAPRRPAF
+148 DVRRPRQQS
-159 GSPLCLPLALREDGV
+159 GGLLSLPLALRDDGR
-174 WHERDF
+174 WHVRDF
-180 RTVPHELILGA
+180 RAVPHELILGA

-202 LLCGLARRP
+202 LLCGLARQP

-247 ALLDE
+247 ALLEE
-252 MEARFRLIGLR
+252 MEARFRLIGL
-263 SGAGAGSGPDAVLTS
+263 SSAAGADTVLTS
-278 DVWGLPEA
+278 DVWGLPDK
-286 VRPVPIVLVVDEVAE
+286 VRPVPVVVVVDEVAE

-319 KLIRLAQLGRAAG
+319 KLIRIAQLGRAAG

-358 GRVCHRVNDEAS
+358 GRVCHRVNDESS

-387 AIPAERPGVAVVG
+387 AIPAERPGVAILG
-400 DSSGGWSRVRSPHLT
+400 DSSGGWSRARSPHLT
-415 LDDAAAVCRDT
+415 LDEAAAVCRAT
-426 AALAPELPRL
+426 SALVPELPRL
-436 AFLRPTVAVESA
+436 DSFRPVVAVEHA
-448 GPSPTTAAAAAA
+448 GV
-460 AAAAAPTA
+460 AAPAAPVPTA
-468 QPVTE
+468 RPVTE

>member
-1 MTDNFRIPLPVLL
+1 MTDSVWTLL
-14 LALLVLVVLLVMRRR
+14 LGLVALAVILQVLRHRL
-29 TPVVFWWLAG
+29 PVVFWWLIG
-39 YPVAVLRVL
+39 YPVVALRVL
-48 VSYRETM
+48 ATYRATM

-74 MGRQAAPV
+74 MGREASPV
-82 PPRRSFPL
+82 PPRRSLPL

-99 LRMAAGQAP
+99 LRMATGQAP
-108 EDFMA
+108 EDFTA
-113 SADRLRHAWG
+113 SADRLRHAWA
-123 AHAVYVRP
+123 AHAVHIRP

-136 LELRLVGWDVLA
+136 LELRLIGWDVLA
-148 DVRPAPRRPAF
+148 NVRPARRRF
-159 GSPLCLPLALREDGV
+159 SSGLLTLPLALRDDGS
-174 WHERDF
+174 WHVRDF

-202 LLCGLARRP
+202 LLCGLARQR

-237 TPDRANELLD
+237 TSDRANELLD
-247 ALLDE
+247 VLLEE
-252 MEARFRLIGLR
+252 MEERFRLIGVT
-263 SGAGAGSGPDAVLTS
+263 SGAGPDAVLTS
-278 DVWGLPEA
+278 DVWGLPDA
-286 VRPVPIVLVVDEVAE
+286 VRPVPIVVVVDEVAE

-319 KLIRLAQLGRAAG
+319 KLIRIAQLGRAAG

-358 GRVCHRVNDEAS
+358 GRICHRVNDESS

-387 AIPAERPGVAVVG
+387 GIPANRPGVAVVG
-400 DSSGGWSRVRSPHLT
+400 DSSGGWSRARSPHLT
-415 LDDAAAVCRDT
+415 LGDAAAVCRAT
-426 AALAPELPRL
+426 ADLVPALPRL
-436 AFLRPTVAVESA
+436 AAFRPAVAPQAVEK
-448 GPSPTTAAAAAA
+448 PTHSTAT
-460 AAAAAPTA
+460 APR
-468 QPVTE
+468 PVTE

>member
-1 MTDNFRIPLPVLL
+1 MADTVQTLLPILLVLV
-14 LALLVLVVLLVMRRR
+14 ALLVLRRR
-29 TPVVFWWLAG
+29 MPVLFWWLVG
-39 YPVAVLRVL
+39 YPVVALRVL
-48 VSYRETM
+48 ISYRATM

-74 MGRQAAPV
+74 MGRKAAPV
-82 PPRRSFPL
+82 PPRHSFLL
-90 PTGSGLVMR
+90 PIGSGLVMR

-108 EDFMA
+108 EDFTA

-123 AHAVYVRP
+123 AHAVYVHP
-131 TKPGR
+131 TKPGW

-148 DVRPAPRRPAF
+148 DVRPSRRRLAA
-159 GSPLCLPLALREDGV
+159 GPLCLPLALREDGR
-174 WHERDF
+174 WHSRDF

-202 LLCGLARRP
+202 LLCGLARQS

-237 TPDRANELLD
+237 NPDRANDLLD
-247 ALLDE
+247 ALLAE
-252 MEARFRLIGLR
+252 MEARFRLIGL
-263 SGAGAGSGPDAVLTS
+263 SGKAGPDAVLTS
-278 DVWGLPEA
+278 DVWGLPDD
-286 VRPVPIVLVVDEVAE
+286 VRPVPVVVVVDEVAE
-301 LFLAASRDDE
+301 LFLAAGKDDE

-358 GRVCHRVNDEAS
+358 GRVCHRVNDESS

-376 DISPEAALAAT
+376 DIAPEAALAAT
-387 AIPAERPGVAVVG
+387 SIPAERPGIAIVG

-426 AALAPELPRL
+426 SGLVPDLPRL
-436 AFLRPTVAVESA
+436 ASFRPDITVESA
-448 GPSPTTAAAAAA
+448 GPVSPAASAPAAR
-460 AAAAAPTA
+460 
-468 QPVTE
+468 PVTG

>member
-1 MTDNFRIPLPVLL
+1 MTDTLWALVLCLMAVAAPLVLRRRLPV
-14 LALLVLVVLLVMRRR
+14 A
-29 TPVVFWWLAG
+29 FWWLVG
-39 YPVAVLRVL
+39 YPFVALRVL
-48 VSYRETM
+48 TTYRATM

-67 RRATARM
+67 RRATARVI
-74 MGRQAAPV
+74 GREAAPV
-82 PPRRSFPL
+82 PPRRTLPL

-99 LRMAAGQAP
+99 LRMATGQAP
-108 EDFMA
+108 EDFIA
-113 SADRLRHAWG
+113 SADRLRHAWA
-123 AHAVYVRP
+123 AHAVHIRP
-131 TKPGR
+131 TKPGW
-136 LELRLVGWDVLA
+136 LELRLIGWDVLA
-148 DVRPAPRRPAF
+148 DVQPARRQKS
-159 GSPLCLPLALREDGV
+159 GPLCLPMALRDDGR
-174 WHERDF
+174 WHVRDF
-180 RTVPHELILGA
+180 RAVPHELILGA

-202 LLCGLARRP
+202 LLCGLARQR

-237 TPDRANELLD
+237 TSDRANELLD
-247 ALLDE
+247 VLLEE

-263 SGAGAGSGPDAVLTS
+263 SGLGADAVLTS
-278 DVWGLPEA
+278 DVWGLPDE
-286 VRPVPIVLVVDEVAE
+286 VRPVPVVVVVDEVAE

-319 KLIRLAQLGRAAG
+319 KLIRIAQLGRAAG

-358 GRVCHRVNDEAS
+358 GRICHRVNDESS

-387 AIPAERPGVAVVG
+387 SIPAERPGVAIVG
-400 DSSGGWSRVRSPHLT
+400 DSSGGWSRARSPHLT
-415 LDDAAAVCRDT
+415 LDEAAAICRAT
-426 AALAPELPRL
+426 SALVPELPRL
-436 AFLRPTVAVESA
+436 DSFRPAVAVESA
-448 GPSPTTAAAAAA
+448 GSASP
-460 AAAAAPTA
+460 AAAAPTA
-468 QPVTE
+468 RPVTE

>member
-1 MTDNFRIPLPVLL
+1 MTDALWVLVPALLAVAALVAVRRRLPVLFWG
-14 LALLVLVVLLVMRRR
+14 LV
-29 TPVVFWWLAG
+29 G
-39 YPVAVLRVL
+39 YPVIALRVL
-48 VSYRETM
+48 ATYRATM

-62 PASAV
+62 PASAM

-74 MGRQAAPV
+74 IGRQAAPV
-82 PPRRSFPL
+82 PPRRSLPR

-108 EDFMA
+108 EDFA
-113 SADRLRHAWG
+113 APADRLRHAWG
-123 AHAVYVRP
+123 AHAVHIRP

-148 DVRPAPRRPAF
+148 DVRPGRRLLRTE
-159 GSPLCLPLALREDGV
+159 PLSLPLALREDGHWYV
-174 WHERDF
+174 RDF

-202 LLCGLARRP
+202 LLCGLARQP
-211 VVLVGIDCKWGV
+211 VALVGIDCKWGV

-237 TPDRANELLD
+237 TPDRANDLLD
-247 ALLDE
+247 VLVEE
-252 MEARFRLIGLR
+252 MEARFRLIGMR
-263 SGAGAGSGPDAVLTS
+263 GGTGPDAVLTS
-278 DVWGLPEA
+278 DVWGLPEKA
-286 VRPVPIVLVVDEVAE
+286 RPVPVVVVVDEVAE
-301 LFLAASRDDE
+301 LFLAASKDDE

-342 GSELGK
+342 GAELGK

-358 GRVCHRVNDEAS
+358 GRVCHRVNDETS
-370 ANMALA
+370 ANMALG
-376 DISPEAALAAT
+376 DIAPEAALAAT
-387 AIPAERPGVAVVG
+387 SIPAERPGVAVVG

-426 AALAPELPRL
+426 SGLVPELPRL
-436 AFLRPTVAVESA
+436 DAFRPVVAEPA
-448 GPSPTTAAAAAA
+448 GPPSLPATV
-460 AAAAAPTA
+460 PTA
-468 QPVTE
+468 RPATE

>member
-1 MTDNFRIPLPVLL
+1 MPDVLRILL
-14 LALLVLVVLLVMRRR
+14 LALSVAAALVAVRRR
-29 TPVVFWWLAG
+29 LPVLFWWLVG
-39 YPVAVLRVL
+39 YPAVTLRVL
-48 VSYRETM
+48 TTYRATM

-74 MGRQAAPV
+74 LGRQAAPV
-82 PPRRSFPL
+82 PPRRSLPL

-108 EDFMA
+108 EDFNA

-123 AHAVYVRP
+123 AHAVHVRP

-136 LELRLVGWDVLA
+136 LELRLVGWDVLT
-148 DVRPAPRRPAF
+148 DVRPPRRWLRTE
-159 GSPLCLPLALREDGV
+159 PLTLLLALREDGH
-174 WHERDF
+174 WHVRDF

-202 LLCGLARRP
+202 LLCGLARQP
-211 VVLVGIDCKWGV
+211 VALVGIDCKWGV
-223 ELAPFAPRLSALAD
+223 ELAPFTPRLSALAD

-247 ALLDE
+247 VLVGE
-252 MEARFRLIGLR
+252 MEARFRLIGIR
-263 SGAGAGSGPDAVLTS
+263 GGAGPDAVLTS
-278 DVWGLPEA
+278 DVWGLPEKT
-286 VRPVPIVLVVDEVAE
+286 RPVPVVVVVDEVAE
-301 LFLAASRDDE
+301 LFLAASKDDE

-342 GSELGK
+342 GAELGK

-358 GRVCHRVNDEAS
+358 GRVCHRVNDETS
-370 ANMALA
+370 ANMALG
-376 DISPEAALAAT
+376 DIAPEAALAAT
-387 AIPAERPGVAVVG
+387 RIPAERPGVAVVG

-426 AALAPELPRL
+426 SGLIPELPRL
-436 AFLRPTVAVESA
+436 DAFRPAVAQ
-448 GPSPTTAAAAAA
+448 PS
-460 AAAAAPTA
+460 AAPAAPPTA
-468 QPVTE
+468 RPVIG